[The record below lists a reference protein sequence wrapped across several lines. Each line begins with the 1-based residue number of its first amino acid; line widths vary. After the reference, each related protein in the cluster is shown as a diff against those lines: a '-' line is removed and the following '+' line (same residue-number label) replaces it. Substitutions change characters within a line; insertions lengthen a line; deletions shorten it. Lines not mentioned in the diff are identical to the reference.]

1 MNLEQH
7 VPILVITAVLVKS
20 VPPVPIAAFSDVER
34 FPSRRKTGVVGVR
47 GLEFNE
53 GLTSLHQ
60 ALPGEALF
68 LFTRPRTQ
76 GTVDP
81 RTCTDG
87 LDFGQVGS
95 LGQEFGWCG
104 RHDGRVVGQT
114 TVPFGHER
122 ASVVVVLELGHEHPV
137 LPVQRYGQE
146 VFRGVFAGIE
156 ELLSNVIEV
165 GDEVRNGGLRRH
177 RAVLEGDAVGNDPV
191 SEDDG
196 DFAALRTGDRPR
208 RGQVGSVLD
217 IDQVPVGVGGLLED
231 LFVGDHPLDAHVGHR
246 LDHGG

>member
-47 GLEFNE
+47 GLEFDE

-68 LFTRPRTQ
+68 LLTRPCTQ

-146 VFRGVFAGIE
+146 VF
-156 ELLSNVIEV
+156 
-165 GDEVRNGGLRRH
+165 
-177 RAVLEGDAVGNDPV
+177 
-191 SEDDG
+191 
-196 DFAALRTGDRPR
+196 
-208 RGQVGSVLD
+208 
-217 IDQVPVGVGGLLED
+217 
-231 LFVGDHPLDAHVGHR
+231 
-246 LDHGG
+246 